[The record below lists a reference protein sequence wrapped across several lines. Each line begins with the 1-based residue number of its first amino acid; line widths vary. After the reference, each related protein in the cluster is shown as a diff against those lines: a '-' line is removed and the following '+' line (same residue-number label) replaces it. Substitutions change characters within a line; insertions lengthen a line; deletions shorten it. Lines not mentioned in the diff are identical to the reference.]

1 MNEKILLVDDEVD
14 FLDVLSEFLRDEGY
28 VASTAR
34 NAQEA
39 LELLQK
45 ETFRLLLSDINMP
58 GMKGFELIKKVKQL
72 YPTHE
77 VFVHLVW
84 EPAWTPE
91 RMTED
96 ARKKLGM

>member
-28 VASTAR
+28 AASTAR

-58 GMKGFELIKKVKQL
+58 G
-72 YPTHE
+72 
-77 VFVHLVW
+77 
-84 EPAWTPE
+84 
-91 RMTED
+91 
-96 ARKKLGM
+96 

>member
-39 LELLQK
+39 LELLQSGKCSAARLVTHVFPLDKIK
-45 ETFRLLLSDINMP
+45 EAFEKNPGLVNLLVDLTYGWLNPRIR
-58 GMKGFELIKKVKQL
+58 
-72 YPTHE
+72 H
-77 VFVHLVW
+77 
-84 EPAWTPE
+84 
-91 RMTED
+91 
-96 ARKKLGM
+96 